1 MGCYNFSMRANT
13 WSIKMEDFFVVWLAC
28 QFSMSLSQS
37 PQTTVFSCSCEC
49 PFCSLWMLLL
59 LFLARLS
66 PSQFGRGMSLGWD
79 QCAQMGS
86 NSLSAGIVAK
96 VAQNSW
102 TISRIG
108 GGNAPKISKE
118 GKDSYPS
125 SKNKKDKKK
134 KEEETLLELLD
145 IPRHTRVQVSGDIL
159 EKSLCIEGLIDQEAH
174 RSRGQNVKIVD
185 VIQTFCVKH
194 QPS

>member
-37 PQTTVFSCSCEC
+37 PQTIVFSCSCEC

-134 KEEETLLELLD
+134 KGGGNSSRIVGHSTPHQSSSEW
-145 IPRHTRVQVSGDIL
+145 RHFREVLMYRRINRLGGTPLKGS
-159 EKSLCIEGLIDQEAH
+159 ECENS
-174 RSRGQNVKIVD
+174 
-185 VIQTFCVKH
+185 
-194 QPS
+194 